1 MSPFLIAGTYL
12 LGLQAP
18 VQFELI
24 LQAKAG
30 MKMVDERFGRVVQRI
45 KPCAVGTLTP
55 KNIVYVALAF
65 SSVGIQAGNDLEFG
79 GAQRQLRARARAY
92 VHVVPEELSGLLMT
106 SLTYK

>member
-1 MSPFLIAGTYL
+1 M
-12 LGLQAP
+12 GLQAP

-65 SSVGIQAGNDLEFG
+65 SSVGIQAETIWSLAAPNDSSAPE
-79 GAQRQLRARARAY
+79 RA
-92 VHVVPEELSGLLMT
+92 LTFT
-106 SLTYK
+106 SFRRS